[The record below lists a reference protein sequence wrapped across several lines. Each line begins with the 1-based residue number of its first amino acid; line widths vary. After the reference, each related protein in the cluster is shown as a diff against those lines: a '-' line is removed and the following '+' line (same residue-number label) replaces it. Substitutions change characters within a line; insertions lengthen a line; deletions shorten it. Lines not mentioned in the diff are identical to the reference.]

1 MSETTLTSKG
11 QMTLPKAARDRFGL
25 KAGDRLGVVVEEGRI
40 VLIPLTMH
48 VDDLCT
54 ILPASKRRASLKQ
67 MRDSVRA
74 RAAHRR

>member
-11 QMTLPKAARDRFGL
+11 QMTLPKATREHFGL

-40 VLIPLTMH
+40 VLIPLTLH

-54 ILPASKRRASLKQ
+54 ILPAAKRRASVKEI
-67 MRDSVRA
+67 RESVRT
-74 RAAHRR
+74 RAAQRR

>member
-11 QMTLPKAARDRFGL
+11 QMTLPKAAREHFGL

-67 MRDSVRA
+67 MRESVRA